1 MTSAPPPHETHTLD
15 VMCGPCIA
23 VLKAIRLGHGAWTRV
38 MRELPAQD
46 AQVKAVPDPAA
57 CCHACNVPQEAPWA
71 IIPYSCLEGSMEQ
84 DTVTHNALVAAERLN

>member
-38 MRELPAQD
+38 MRELTGNDEHYVEASRG
-46 AQVKAVPDPAA
+46 QV
-57 CCHACNVPQEAPWA
+57 W
-71 IIPYSCLEGSMEQ
+71 
-84 DTVTHNALVAAERLN
+84 RLL